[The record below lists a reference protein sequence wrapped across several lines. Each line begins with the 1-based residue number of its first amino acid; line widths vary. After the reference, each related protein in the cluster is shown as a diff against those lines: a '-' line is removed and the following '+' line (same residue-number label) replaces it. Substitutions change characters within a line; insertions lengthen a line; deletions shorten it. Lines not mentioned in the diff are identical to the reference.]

1 METTVMV
8 PAWLESIMVFDLIF
22 VAVLCWGLFTVGQRS
37 NNRGAAW
44 FAMGYLLLWYALLYL
59 LNIRNTYQIRP
70 DVPPLLLQPVVLG
83 LVIPLLLFGLIK
95 PLRELMF
102 AIPLTWI
109 VGVQAFRVMGT
120 LFLVLY
126 ALGHLP
132 AIFGVPAGIG
142 DTIISFAA
150 LPLAYLISK
159 RHPYALAWTVAWAL
173 FGMADHLM
181 AFSIGFLSSPGPLR
195 HLTSFGGTNPI
206 ITMYPLVIFP
216 TFRVPIGLFINI
228 FVLWKVSRER
238 KGLRQ
243 QSSTAV
249 SLSAVAD

>member
-22 VAVLCWGLFTVGQRS
+22 VAVLCWGLYTTGQRS

-44 FAMGYLLLWYALLYL
+44 FAIGYLLVWYALLYV

-83 LVIPLLLFGLIK
+83 LAIPLILFGLIK
-95 PLRELMF
+95 PLRDLMF
-102 AIPLTWI
+102 AVPLTWI

-150 LPLAYLISK
+150 LPLAYMIRK
-159 RHPYALAWTVAWAL
+159 RHPRALFWTAAWAI

-195 HLTSFGGTNPI
+195 HLTAFGGTNPM

-228 FVLWKVSRER
+228 FVLWKVRRER
-238 KGLRQ
+238 RMLQ
-243 QSSTAV
+243 QHTSGMTTAG
-249 SLSAVAD
+249 AAAD